1 MLKKTT
7 DISMFTKKNYDVT
20 MIKRREQIMEK
31 KATQLKLP
39 AQNIYL
45 LTTRENK
52 YRRKSCK
59 P

>member
-45 LTTRENK
+45 LTTRESK
-52 YRRKSCK
+52 YR
-59 P
+59 